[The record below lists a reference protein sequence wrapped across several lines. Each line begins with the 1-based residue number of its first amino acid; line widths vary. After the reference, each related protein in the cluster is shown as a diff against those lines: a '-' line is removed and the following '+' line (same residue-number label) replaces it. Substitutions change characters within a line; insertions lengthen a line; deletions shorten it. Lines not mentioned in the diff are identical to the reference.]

1 MSFFALV
8 SGTLAADPQ
17 ARISSNGKPFAIGS
31 IRAGDGDDALFI
43 SWIAF
48 GEHVK
53 RLVDFGKGDA
63 LAIGGKAKLTQWVG
77 KDGVKRHGVSLVVET
92 VAAAKPAPQPRKISG
107 PRKRA
112 ASYLAPSPSG
122 AIPSDDVSDL
132 FQEAAP

>member
-17 ARISSNGKPFAIGS
+17 ARISSNGKPYAIGT
-31 IRAGDGDDALFI
+31 IREDDLFV

-63 LAIGGKAKLTQWVG
+63 LALGGKAKLTQWTG
-77 KDGVKRHGVSLVVET
+77 RDGVERHGVSLVVET
-92 VAAAKPAPQPRKISG
+92 IAAAKPAPQPRKPSNKKARG
-107 PRKRA
+107 A
-112 ASYLAPSPSG
+112 GFLAPSRQIPDDRVDDLWGG
-122 AIPSDDVSDL
+122 AP
-132 FQEAAP
+132 

>member
-17 ARISSNGKPFAIGS
+17 ARISSNGKPFATGS
-31 IRAGDGDDALFI
+31 IRAGDGDDAVFI

-63 LAIGGKAKLTQWVG
+63 LALGGKAKLTQWVG
-77 KDGVKRHGVSLVVET
+77 KDGVERHGVSLVVET
-92 VAAAKPAPQPRKISG
+92 VAAAKPEPRARKPSNK
-107 PRKRA
+107 KRA
-112 ASYLAPSPSG
+112 AAFLVPSPSQV
-122 AIPSDDVSDL
+122 PDDRVDDL
-132 FQEAAP
+132 WGPVP